1 MRLFA
6 AAFVLSVIGVAPALA
21 QETSDTP
28 FEGATVTAIAGIDIG
43 SGGHEAHFVYGGR
56 IGYDW
61 QRGNTVIGVEAE
73 IAGMAASERCYDHL
87 ASPTAPDRS
96 CGKADRDLYIGGRI
110 GRVVGDTTLLYLKA
124 GYTNVRSTYSYVDG
138 GTGAGNFSG
147 SDTLDGVRVG
157 AGIEKAI
164 GGNALLK
171 AEYRYSN
178 YAGGYSRHQ
187 GVAGIGFR
195 F

>member
-6 AAFVLSVIGVAPALA
+6 ATLMLSALGMTPALA
-21 QETSDTP
+21 QERSDKP
-28 FEGATVTAIAGIDIG
+28 FEGATATAVAGIDIG
-43 SGGHEAHFVYGGR
+43 SGDHEAHFVYGGQL
-56 IGYDW
+56 GYDW
-61 QRGNTVIGVEAE
+61 QHGNTVFGVEAE
-73 IAGMAASERCYDHL
+73 ITGMAASEKCYEHI

-96 CGKADRDLYIGGRI
+96 CGNAGRDLYIGGRI
-110 GRVVGDTTLLYLKA
+110 GRVVGDTTLLYVKA

-164 GGNALLK
+164 GRNVLLK